1 MQHSVEKKPKA
12 LAFEIEVRRRDT
24 SLGMK
29 KGPACLARL
38 EASLEK
44 AAEGPSVTR
53 EMIEEKL
60 SRAAEKR
67 KVLATSN
74 TITNRRDKV
83 LERQRN
89 REQLRAEVL

>member
-1 MQHSVEKKPKA
+1 MQHSVEKPKKA
-12 LAFEIEVRRRDT
+12 LAFEIEVRRRDI
-24 SLGMK
+24 SEGVK

-44 AAEGPSVTR
+44 AAEGPSVTL

-67 KVLATSN
+67 RVLASSN
-74 TITNRRDKV
+74 AITDRRDMV

-89 REQLRAEVL
+89 RE